1 MSPLADSP
9 IAGKRIAGFLAAALA
24 LVLGPLAADDAH
36 ARSSDRN
43 QPMDL
48 KSDRSSCGVDGT
60 GACEFAGNVQI
71 TQGTLKIS
79 AARATLHRNDGDVS
93 RVVLTGSPVIL
104 RQQMDDGT
112 PMTSRAAQ
120 VDYDL
125 RSEVVVFSG
134 DVSIQQPR
142 GSLDGER
149 IVYNLQS
156 GRVEGGG
163 EGAGRVHMRILP
175 RGGNAPAADTPD
187 EAPDDTSEAQDDA
200 QGEG

>member
-1 MSPLADSP
+1 MSPLVERMTTLP
-9 IAGKRIAGFLAAALA
+9 TLAAAIL
-24 LVLGPLAADDAH
+24 LGLGLAATGDAG

-48 KSDRSSCGVDGT
+48 KSDRSSCGVDDI
-60 GACEFAGNVQI
+60 GACEFTGNVLI
-71 TQGTLKIS
+71 TQGTLNIS
-79 AARATLHRNDGDVS
+79 AARATMHRNDGDIS

-125 RSEVVVFSG
+125 RSEVVVFTG
-134 DVSIQQPR
+134 DVSVQQPR
-142 GSLDGER
+142 GTLSGER
-149 IVYNLQS
+149 VVYNLQS

-175 RGGNAPAADTPD
+175 RGGSQAAEPAAEPT
-187 EAPDDTSEAQDDA
+187 TEAQGDT